1 MLAPNGGRA
10 VRHPSLKET
19 TMTTV
24 SEFVADS
31 ALAGQ
36 IPPDAATPEST
47 PRPSTRTSCMAH
59 DVYISYSHVDKAAAD
74 AACATLERAGI
85 RLERA

>member
-1 MLAPNGGRA
+1 MADARSA
-10 VRHPSLKET
+10 IRTLKET
-19 TMTTV
+19 HMTRA

-47 PRPSTRTSCMAH
+47 PRLSARTACMAH
-59 DVYISYSHVDKAAAD
+59 DVYIS
-74 AACATLERAGI
+74 
-85 RLERA
+85 